1 MEEKKFDPYQF
12 IGFIL
17 IALILTWMLYRNG
30 PTEEQKSESKTIT
43 EQDITS
49 PSSPEESETS
59 AAFIQQQKVESFGD
73 LGTLFKSNSVEN
85 VSISTENI
93 SYEVQSKGAQIV
105 VLQLDKF
112 ENFADNPLRLISES
126 NSDFNV
132 KLSTLDGRVL
142 NTRDIFFTPTLI
154 DQTDSYKLL
163 MTASISTRQS
173 IVFEYVFPKQGYLY
187 TVNLKTEG
195 MQTLLNSSIL
205 PNFSWKTD
213 AFRNSRSIDYENR
226 YTEYTFGYEEDRVDY
241 LSLNGE
247 DKESR
252 EGIRWI
258 SYRQH
263 FFSSILIPSTPI
275 ASAELTSIDL
285 ASEENLEEKFTKTF
299 KTSYS
304 LGLTN
309 GNLNTQLTFYNGPTD
324 YDSLKALDG
333 DLETS
338 IPMGWGIFGW
348 INRVIFLPL
357 FGFLSS
363 FLSFGI
369 AIIVMTVIV
378 RLAMSPV
385 TYKSYVSQIKMKVL
399 RPDIEIINNKYKDDA
414 VKRQQETMSL
424 YSRAGANPMSGCVP
438 ALLQLPIFYALFS
451 FFPVAFVLR
460 DKSFLWADDLS
471 SYDSVYDLGFS
482 IPFYGDHISLFPI
495 LASIAIFFYTQM
507 TTGQQ
512 AMPQQ
517 PGMPNMKIIM
527 YLMPLM
533 MLFFFNNY
541 ASGLSLY
548 YFVSNLLT
556 IILMLVIKN
565 YIVNDQK
572 ILSKIEENKKKPKK
586 AGGFSSRL
594 QKAMEQAEELL
605 LTGHS
610 CLRPVY
616 KIKDIFDDKPLDLS
630 DIKEI
635 ENQAN
640 RIRSLKI
647 HG

>member
-73 LGTLFKSNSVEN
+73 LGTLFKSNSLEN
-85 VSISTENI
+85 ISISTENI

-126 NSDFNV
+126 NTDFNV

-594 QKAMEQAEELL
+594 QKAMEQAEKQKKA
-605 LTGHS
+605 G
-610 CLRPVY
+610 R
-616 KIKDIFDDKPLDLS
+616 K
-630 DIKEI
+630 
-635 ENQAN
+635 
-640 RIRSLKI
+640 
-647 HG
+647 

>member
-154 DQTDSYKLL
+154 DQTDSYKLI

-195 MQTLLNSSIL
+195 MQTLLNSST
-205 PNFSWKTD
+205 PPDFSWKTD

-226 YTEYTFGYEEDRVDY
+226 YTEFTFGYEEDRVDY

-594 QKAMEQAEELL
+594 QKAMEQAEKQKKA
-605 LTGHS
+605 G
-610 CLRPVY
+610 R
-616 KIKDIFDDKPLDLS
+616 K
-630 DIKEI
+630 
-635 ENQAN
+635 
-640 RIRSLKI
+640 
-647 HG
+647 

>member
-1 MEEKKFDPYQF
+1 MEEKKFDPLQF

-93 SYEVQSKGAQIV
+93 SYEVQSKGAQII

-112 ENFADNPLRLISES
+112 ENFADNSLRLISES
-126 NSDFNV
+126 NTDFNV

-142 NTRDIFFTPTLI
+142 NTRDIFFTPTLT
-154 DQTDSYKLL
+154 DQADSYKLL

-195 MQTLLNSSIL
+195 MQTLLNSST
-205 PNFSWKTD
+205 PPDFSWKTD

-226 YTEYTFGYEEDRVDY
+226 YTEFTFGYEEDRVDY

-252 EGIRWI
+252 DGIRWI

-304 LGLTN
+304 LGLTD

-594 QKAMEQAEELL
+594 QKAMEQAEKQKKA
-605 LTGHS
+605 G
-610 CLRPVY
+610 R
-616 KIKDIFDDKPLDLS
+616 K
-630 DIKEI
+630 
-635 ENQAN
+635 
-640 RIRSLKI
+640 
-647 HG
+647 

>member
-1 MEEKKFDPYQF
+1 MEEKKFDPLQF

-195 MQTLLNSSIL
+195 MQTLLNSST
-205 PNFSWKTD
+205 PPDFSWKTD

-252 EGIRWI
+252 DGIRWI

-304 LGLTN
+304 LGLTD

-594 QKAMEQAEELL
+594 QKAMEQAEKQKKA
-605 LTGHS
+605 G
-610 CLRPVY
+610 R
-616 KIKDIFDDKPLDLS
+616 K
-630 DIKEI
+630 
-635 ENQAN
+635 
-640 RIRSLKI
+640 
-647 HG
+647 

>member
-73 LGTLFKSNSVEN
+73 LGTLFKSNSVEK

-195 MQTLLNSSIL
+195 MQTLLNSST
-205 PNFSWKTD
+205 PPDFSWKTD

-226 YTEYTFGYEEDRVDY
+226 YTEFTFGYEEDRVDY

-252 EGIRWI
+252 DGIRWI

-594 QKAMEQAEELL
+594 QKAMEQAEKQKKA
-605 LTGHS
+605 G
-610 CLRPVY
+610 R
-616 KIKDIFDDKPLDLS
+616 K
-630 DIKEI
+630 
-635 ENQAN
+635 
-640 RIRSLKI
+640 
-647 HG
+647 

>member
-73 LGTLFKSNSVEN
+73 LGTLFKSNSIEN

-163 MTASISTRQS
+163 MTASFSTRQS

-594 QKAMEQAEELL
+594 QKAMEQAEKQKKQGVNNTNLL
-605 LTGHS
+605 
-610 CLRPVY
+610 R
-616 KIKDIFDDKPLDLS
+616 IFVL
-630 DIKEI
+630 
-635 ENQAN
+635 
-640 RIRSLKI
+640 
-647 HG
+647 

>member
-73 LGTLFKSNSVEN
+73 LGTLFKSNSLEN
-85 VSISTENI
+85 ISISTENI

-187 TVNLKTEG
+187 TVNLKTDG
-195 MQTLLNSSIL
+195 MQTLLNSSIP

-252 EGIRWI
+252 DGIRWI

-304 LGLTN
+304 LGLTD

-594 QKAMEQAEELL
+594 QKAMEQAEKQKKA
-605 LTGHS
+605 G
-610 CLRPVY
+610 R
-616 KIKDIFDDKPLDLS
+616 K
-630 DIKEI
+630 
-635 ENQAN
+635 
-640 RIRSLKI
+640 
-647 HG
+647 